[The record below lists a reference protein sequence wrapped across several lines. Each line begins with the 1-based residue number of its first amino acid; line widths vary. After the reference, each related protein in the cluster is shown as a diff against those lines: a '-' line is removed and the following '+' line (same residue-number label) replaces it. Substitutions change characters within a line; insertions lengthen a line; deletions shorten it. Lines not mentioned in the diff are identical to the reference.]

1 MFFPSVLPGGT
12 KAGKLTL
19 WNLETMTSP
28 KLLSLTSQS
37 YAVTR
42 VVWST
47 DGQLFGMAG
56 ILAHKWIE
64 EF

>member
-1 MFFPSVLPGGT
+1 LTVCSLLLGGT

-28 KLLSLTSQS
+28 KLLSLSSQS

-42 VVWST
+42 VVWSK
-47 DGQLFGMAG
+47 DGQLFGMPG
-56 ILAHKWIE
+56 LLVQKWIE